1 MAGASGTSS
10 LAGEAVVVV
19 VGAASLGGAASA
31 AKGVPGLD
39 ATLLECLEFGVA
51 GIPSP
56 TPTLPI
62 GVCAIAMVGS
72 AATESLAAA
81 SLRSWAAFSLLN
93 VAIVLVVGFTTDH
106 TVLRVYVHGRVHGGV
121 WELLGYFRPLQSA
134 WSRQALMVGLLE
146 LGGKVTRTFP
156 LSNLL
161 RVRHTP

>member
-81 SLRSWAAFSLLN
+81 SRRSWAAFSLLN
-93 VAIVLVVGFTTDH
+93 VAIVLRGGFTVCSECQSEANGMVWWSSVVFTQFAMPGQGKH
-106 TVLRVYVHGRVHGGV
+106 LESSPGV
-121 WELLGYFRPLQSA
+121 RG
-134 WSRQALMVGLLE
+134 M
-146 LGGKVTRTFP
+146 
-156 LSNLL
+156 
-161 RVRHTP
+161 HH